1 MVYVFLAD
9 GFEETEAIAPI
20 DLLRRANIQ
29 VVTVGVGKQQVTSAH
44 GIPVL
49 CDKTIDSISSD
60 LDKFDE
66 NLEMVFLPG
75 GGIGTKNL
83 EASPD
88 VQKWID
94 YAVQKD
100 LWVAAICAAPS
111 ILGHKGLLDGKKA
124 TCYPGFEPQLGKADA
139 TGLPVVVDGKIIT
152 GKGAGVAIQFGLK
165 LVECLRNPE
174 TARDI
179 SESIQCPN

>member
-44 GIPVL
+44 GISVL
-49 CDKTIDSISSD
+49 CDKTIDSIS
-60 LDKFDE
+60 FDSSE
-66 NLEMVFLPG
+66 GLEMVFLPG

-139 TGLPVVVDGKIIT
+139 TGLPVVVDGKMIT

-165 LVECLRNPE
+165 LVECLTDPQ